1 MKKILVQKFGGT
13 SLASEERQEQVIA
26 RILEAKNSG
35 YNVVVVVSA
44 MGREGD
50 PYATDTLIGL
60 AKKAG
65 KSVNERELDLIMSC
79 GEIISGVVLTTKLN
93 DRNYKTN
100 FLTGFQSGIITN
112 NEYNNASI
120 LKIEPGNIKNLLQE
134 DKIVIVAGFQ
144 GITNEG
150 EITTLGRGGS
160 DTTATAL
167 GVSLDAEAVEIYTDV
182 DGVKAADPK
191 IVDDA
196 KTLET
201 LSYSEVCQLAYA
213 GARVVHPR
221 AVEIAMKYNIPI
233 KVKSTF
239 SDAPGTLVTND
250 INDSLEFDERLI
262 TGITQISNL
271 TQLKIDLSEITD
283 EKIQLKI
290 FKALASAQ
298 ISVDFINIFV
308 DKVIFCVEDNYTEKA
323 VHILENMDLKVQQTP
338 GCAKIAAVGAGLTG
352 VPGIMAK
359 IVEALSNEGIDIIQS
374 ADSHTSVWCLVKRE
388 EMEDAVKALYHQFEL
403 NK

>member
-1 MKKILVQKFGGT
+1 MKNLLIQKFGGT
-13 SLASEERQEQVIA
+13 SLASRERQEQAIK
-26 RILEAKNSG
+26 RIQEAKDSG
-35 YNVVVVVSA
+35 FNVVVVVSA

-60 AKKAG
+60 AKEAG
-65 KSVNERELDLIMSC
+65 KSVDERELDLIMSC
-79 GEIISGVVLTTKLN
+79 GEIISGVVLTTMLN
-93 DRNYKTN
+93 QLDYKTS
-100 FLTGFQSGIITN
+100 FLTGFQAGIITDKD
-112 NEYNNASI
+112 YNNASI
-120 LKIEPGNIKNLLQE
+120 LKIEPSNIKKLLQE
-134 DKIVIVAGFQ
+134 DKIVVVAGFQ
-144 GITNEG
+144 GITSDG

-167 GVSLDAEAVEIYTDV
+167 GVTLNAEAVEIYTDV

-213 GARVVHPR
+213 GAKVVHPR
-221 AVEIAMKYNIPI
+221 AVEIAMKHNIPI

-250 INDSLEFDERLI
+250 INNSLEFDERLI
-262 TGITQISNL
+262 TGITQISSL
-271 TQLKIDLSEITD
+271 TQLKIDLSEVTD

-290 FKALASAQ
+290 FKALALAQ

-308 DKVIFCVEDNYTEKA
+308 DKVIFCVEDNYAEKA
-323 VHILENMDLKVQQTP
+323 VNILQNMDLRVQQTP

-359 IVEALSNEGIDIIQS
+359 IVEALSKEGIDIIQS

-388 EMEDAVKALYHQFEL
+388 EMENAVKALYHQFEL